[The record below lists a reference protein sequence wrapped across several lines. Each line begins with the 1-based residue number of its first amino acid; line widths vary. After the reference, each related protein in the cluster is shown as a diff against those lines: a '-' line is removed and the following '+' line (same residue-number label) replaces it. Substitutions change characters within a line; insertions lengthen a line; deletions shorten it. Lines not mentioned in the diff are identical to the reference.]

1 MKHFSKINLLAGI
14 VLITLNS
21 FRSGEGKGNAAATMK
36 PLKVEGYKVVEEPF
50 SNEVTT
56 TASLMASEQVEIKA
70 SIAGQVLAIYFKEG
84 STVRE
89 GQAIV
94 RLDDRAWKAA
104 LIGVKAQLAN
114 AQKDYQRKKELLSIE
129 GISQEEVDKAFTSVE
144 SLKSEMN
151 QLEVNIGLANV
162 TAPFSGKL
170 GMRDFSKGAFL
181 KQGDAITTL
190 AATNELKVDFSLAQ
204 NLESSINVGDVV
216 QIKVGNDTLKA
227 KVYAISPTINTN
239 TRTLNVR
246 AMLSQP
252 SKNRVLPGTY
262 AQVIMSSQKLS
273 NALLVPTQSIVPSI
287 SEQTLYVSQNG
298 KAKRITVTLGNRTAD
313 KVHVLTGINA
323 GDTVLT
329 TGLLQIKDGMDLEFL
344 NVK

>member
-1 MKHFSKINLLAGI
+1 MNHFRKTNTIVCIILI
-14 VLITLNS
+14 VLSSCSAGND
-21 FRSGEGKGNAAATMK
+21 KGDTNANIK

-56 TASLMASEQVEIKA
+56 TANLMASEQVEIKA
-70 SIAGQVLAIYFKEG
+70 PIAGQVLAIYFKEG
-84 STVRE
+84 SSVRE

-94 RLDDRAWKAA
+94 RLDDRSWKAA
-104 LIGVKAQLAN
+104 LIGIKAQLAN
-114 AQKDYQRKKELLSIE
+114 AQKDYLRKKELLSID
-129 GISQEEVDKAFTSVE
+129 GISQEEVDKVFTNVE

-170 GMRDFSKGAFL
+170 GMRDFSIGAFL
-181 KQGDAITTL
+181 NQGDAITTL

-204 NLESSINVGDVV
+204 NLETSIKVGDMV

-252 SKNRVLPGTY
+252 SKNKILPGTY
-262 AQVIMSSQKLS
+262 AQVIISSQKLS

-313 KVHVLTGINA
+313 KVHVISGINE

-329 TGLLQIKDGMDLEFL
+329 TGLLQMKDGMDLIFL